1 MRMLGILSSVALSLG
16 VAGTSATRAA
26 APPNV
31 VLIISDDQ
39 AWTDYGFMGHPH
51 IRTPYLDRLAAES
64 LLFPRGYVPTS
75 LCCPSL
81 ASIITGLYPQQTRVT
96 GNEPPLPTGLNR
108 AEAYRDPGYR
118 REVARMT
125 HFLDGFPTLP
135 RALARRGYLSHQ
147 SGKWW
152 MGHYS
157 NGGFTHGMTHGDPDR
172 GGRHGDEGLKIGREG
187 LQPIFDF
194 IEQTEGKPFFVWYAP
209 FLPHAP
215 HNPPERLLDR
225 YRTLTDSLPVARY
238 WAMCEWFDETC
249 GELLGYLDA
258 HGLRENT
265 LVVYVTDNGW
275 IQRPDQANR
284 YRNDSKR
291 SQYDAGLRTPIMVRW
306 PGRIVPERIEQPV
319 SSIDIAPTIL
329 TACGLDPTPSM
340 PGVNLLDLA
349 AVRGREVIF
358 GACFLHNAV
367 DLDVPARNVNYRW
380 CVANDW
386 KLIVPNPP
394 NVEQINKPGIP
405 VDAVELYNLS
415 RDPQENENLAGTET
429 GRVATLRATLD
440 DWWAG
445 P

>member
-1 MRMLGILSSVALSLG
+1 MRIHGILASLTATLG
-16 VAGTSATRAA
+16 VGAPTVAA
-26 APPNV
+26 AEPPPNV

-51 IRTPYLDRLAAES
+51 LRTPHLDRLAAES
-64 LLFPRGYVPTS
+64 LLFPHGYVPTS

-96 GNEPPLPTGLNR
+96 GNEPPLPVGMNR
-108 AEAYRDPGYR
+108 GEAYGDPAYR
-118 REVARMT
+118 SEVARMT
-125 HFLDGFPTLP
+125 RFLDGLPTLP
-135 RALARRGYLSHQ
+135 RELAQRGYQSHQ

-157 NGGFTHGMTHGDPDR
+157 TGGFTHGMTHGDPDR

-194 IEQTEGKPFFVWYAP
+194 IAGCGSQPFFVWYAP

-215 HNPPERLLDR
+215 HTPPDRILDR
-225 YRTLTDSLPVARY
+225 YRSRTDSLPVAKY

-249 GELLGYLDA
+249 GELLGYLDS

-306 PGRIVPERIEQPV
+306 PGRIAPARIDTPV
-319 SSIDIAPTIL
+319 SSIDLAPTIL
-329 TACGLDPTPSM
+329 AACGRQRTPAM
-340 PGVNLLDLA
+340 TGVNLLDLD
-349 AVRGREVIF
+349 AVRRREAVF

-367 DLDVPARNVNYRW
+367 DLDVPERNVNYRW
-380 CVANDW
+380 CVAGHW
-386 KLIVPNPP
+386 KLIIPHPP
-394 NVEQINKPGIP
+394 NVEQANKPDIP
-405 VDAVELYNLS
+405 VDAIELYDLAA
-415 RDPQENENLAGTET
+415 DPHEDRNLAASEP
-429 GRVATLRATLD
+429 GRVEAMRTMLD
-440 DWWAG
+440 RWWAG